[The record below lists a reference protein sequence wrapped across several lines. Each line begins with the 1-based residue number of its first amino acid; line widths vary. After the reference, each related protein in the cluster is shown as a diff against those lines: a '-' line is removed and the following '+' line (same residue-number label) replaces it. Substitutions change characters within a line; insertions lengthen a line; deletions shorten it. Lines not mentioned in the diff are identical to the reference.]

1 MRDGSRNHIGEL
13 CVSKKHTALAVVSI
27 TSKAIKLITTI
38 SVMAAIYIL
47 LKHYGVI
54 EYIDLKNVYKIK
66 EWVSGF
72 GIIAPLIY
80 IGFYI
85 VATLF
90 FFPGLP
96 ITVLSGIAFGPVWG
110 VVYVWVGAIIG
121 VSLAF
126 LTARYV
132 ARELVESWVSGNA
145 QFQKIDEKVEQEGWR
160 ILMFTRLVPIFPFNL
175 QNYAYGLTKIKFSTY
190 ALVSA
195 IFMLPGTIAYVQ
207 IGGALVSGEGNLD
220 KTLVYLSIAGVLIVL
235 VSLIPK
241 FLRRRQP
248 DYRDLH

>member
-1 MRDGSRNHIGEL
+1 MK
-13 CVSKKHTALAVVSI
+13 SKV
-27 TSKAIKLITTI
+27 IKLSTVIG
-38 SVMAAIYIL
+38 VMAAIYFL
-47 LKHYGVI
+47 LRYYGVT

-66 EWVSGF
+66 DWVSGF

-90 FFPGLP
+90 FLPGLP

-110 VVYVWVGAIIG
+110 VVYVWIGATIG

-126 LTARYV
+126 LVARYV
-132 ARELVESWVSGNA
+132 ARGLVENWVAGNA
-145 QFQKIDEKVEQEGWR
+145 QFKKIDEKVEQEGWR
-160 ILMFTRLVPIFPFNL
+160 ILMFTRLTPIFPFNL

-190 ALVSA
+190 AFISS

-220 KTLVYLSIAGVLIVL
+220 KTIIYLSIAGVLIVL

-241 FLRRRQP
+241 FLRKRQV
-248 DYRDLH
+248 DL

>member
-1 MRDGSRNHIGEL
+1 MMKNK
-13 CVSKKHTALAVVSI
+13 V
-27 TSKAIKLITTI
+27 IKL
-38 SVMAAIYIL
+38 AIAIGVVAVIYFL
-47 LKHYGVI
+47 LRYYGVT
-54 EYIDLKNVYKIK
+54 EYIAVKNVYKIK

-90 FFPGLP
+90 FLPGLP

-110 VVYVWVGAIIG
+110 VVYVWISATVG

-126 LTARYV
+126 LVARYV
-132 ARELVESWVSGNA
+132 ARGLVENWVSGND
-145 QFQKIDEKVEQEGWR
+145 QFRKIDEKVEQEGWR

-175 QNYAYGLTKIKFSTY
+175 QNYAYGLTKIKFPTY
-190 ALVSA
+190 VLVSS

-220 KTLVYLSIAGVLIVL
+220 KTLIYLSIAGVLIVL

-241 FLRRRQP
+241 FLRRHQP
-248 DYRDLH
+248 DL

>member
-1 MRDGSRNHIGEL
+1 MPKLMRNKVIKLAIVIG
-13 CVSKKHTALAVVSI
+13 VLAV
-27 TSKAIKLITTI
+27 T
-38 SVMAAIYIL
+38 YFL
-47 LKHYGVI
+47 LWYYGVTASI
-54 EYIDLKNVYKIK
+54 ALKNVYKIK

-90 FFPGLP
+90 FLPGLP
-96 ITVLSGIAFGPVWG
+96 ITVLSGIVFGPVWG
-110 VVYVWVGAIIG
+110 VVYVWISATVG

-126 LTARYV
+126 LVARYV
-132 ARELVESWVSGNA
+132 ARGLVENWVSGND
-145 QFQKIDEKVEQEGWR
+145 QFRRIDEKVEQEGWR

-175 QNYAYGLTKIKFSTY
+175 QNYAYGLTKIKFHTY
-190 ALVSA
+190 VLVSS

-220 KTLVYLSIAGVLIVL
+220 KTLIYLSIAGVLIVL

-241 FLRRRQP
+241 FLRRHQP
-248 DYRDLH
+248 DL

>member
-1 MRDGSRNHIGEL
+1 MRNKI
-13 CVSKKHTALAVVSI
+13 
-27 TSKAIKLITTI
+27 IKLVI
-38 SVMAAIYIL
+38 AIGVVAVIYFL
-47 LKHYGVI
+47 LRYYGVT
-54 EYIDLKNVYKIK
+54 EYIALKNVYKIK
-66 EWVSGF
+66 KWVSGF

-90 FFPGLP
+90 FLPGLP

-110 VVYVWVGAIIG
+110 VVYVWISATVG

-126 LTARYV
+126 LVARYV
-132 ARELVESWVSGNA
+132 ARGLVENWVSGND
-145 QFQKIDEKVEQEGWR
+145 QFRKIDEKVEQEGWR

-175 QNYAYGLTKIKFSTY
+175 QNYAYGLTKIKFPTY
-190 ALVSA
+190 VLVSS

-207 IGGALVSGEGNLD
+207 IGGALVSGEGNLN
-220 KTLVYLSIAGVLIVL
+220 KTLIYLSIAGVLIVL

-241 FLRRRQP
+241 FLRRHRP
-248 DYRDLH
+248 DL

>member
-1 MRDGSRNHIGEL
+1 MRNKI
-13 CVSKKHTALAVVSI
+13 
-27 TSKAIKLITTI
+27 IKLVI
-38 SVMAAIYIL
+38 AIGVVAVIYFL
-47 LKHYGVI
+47 LRYYGVT
-54 EYIDLKNVYKIK
+54 EYIALKNVYKIK

-90 FFPGLP
+90 FLPGLP
-96 ITVLSGIAFGPVWG
+96 ITVLSGIVFGPVWG
-110 VVYVWVGAIIG
+110 VVYVWISATVG

-126 LTARYV
+126 LVARYV
-132 ARELVESWVSGNA
+132 ARGLVENWVSGND
-145 QFQKIDEKVEQEGWR
+145 QFRRIDEKVEQEGWR

-175 QNYAYGLTKIKFSTY
+175 QNYAYGLTKIKFPTY
-190 ALVSA
+190 VLVSS

-207 IGGALVSGEGNLD
+207 IGGALVSGEGNLN
-220 KTLVYLSIAGVLIVL
+220 KTLIYLSIAGVLIVL

-241 FLRRRQP
+241 FLRRHQP
-248 DYRDLH
+248 DL